1 MYIFVYPDDKTENP
15 NYDPLLGGVRYDS
28 DDATVSAGEGDT
40 FFSFL
45 FLSHPALSF
54 TPIFLF
60 HAHIY
65 THTCTIYILFYF
77 NLRTPI
83 DSST

>member
-1 MYIFVYPDDKTENP
+1 MYPDDKTENP

-45 FLSHPALSF
+45 ILSHPALSF
-54 TPIFLF
+54 TPIYSHLSLS
-60 HAHIY
+60 Y
-65 THTCTIYILFYF
+65 THTRAHAQYIYIVLF
-77 NLRTPI
+77 
-83 DSST
+83 